1 MGIRIK
7 EIREKMGMTQEELAV
22 KAGVSRATLCE
33 VENNPDKKPTV
44 RTLEKLASALGVT
57 LDRIF
62 YPESV

>member
-22 KAGVSRATLCE
+22 KAGVSRAALCE